1 MGAKRALIVDDSRSA
16 RLFLARMLEK
26 YEIDVD
32 SAESAEAAIEYLG
45 SHRPDVIFMDHLM
58 PGMDGFQAV
67 QAIKNNPR
75 TATIPI
81 MMYTSQEGE
90 LYLGQARA
98 LGAVGV
104 LPKQIKPTDVSKVLY
119 ELHLVVDRRT
129 GEQTSFKPVA
139 VPQPEVPA
147 EGMAAVSSSNPAVGS
162 KPLTDSALREHFAEL
177 RRALVAG
184 IDTQTDR
191 ITAEVRAILLE
202 ALPAQS
208 SEPAVAPRGRSPWPW
223 AAASAALVVALC
235 STALWWHDSNLLSA
249 MAKDLEQVRTE
260 VAQHSAS
267 SAAASAAVAEALPS
281 AVQSADGNVEATVAS
296 MSPGVPGGPAQAGV
310 GPNALSPG
318 GVGQGAVQGAS
329 ASGTGGPLT
338 AAAGLA
344 TVTAGAPAP
353 RRSGIQADGKPLV
366 LGVPYGSDAL
376 GGARL
381 EAVRQVLDRLARQ
394 ETTGMV
400 EVKTFPGRFCLMG
413 NSTDGYSVAP
423 DETLYSKCDIVGN
436 PADEALSPGQ
446 RTPVA
451 FANLV
456 GTVRNSTH
464 GGLNVQVAQGDAS
477 VTATPYPPASAEL
490 TAGEWNRA
498 AAANNRIEIRL
509 H

>member
-32 SAESAEAAIEYLG
+32 SAETAEAAIEYLA

-119 ELHLVVDRRT
+119 QLHLVPDRRT
-129 GEQTSFKPVA
+129 SEQTTFRPISVA
-139 VPQPEVPA
+139 
-147 EGMAAVSSSNPAVGS
+147 SSESQMEDQIAPGASAPGP
-162 KPLTDSALREHFAEL
+162 KLLTQTSLREQFAEL

-191 ITAEVRAILLE
+191 ITAEVRALLLE
-202 ALPAQS
+202 ALPAA
-208 SEPAVAPRGRSPWPW
+208 PAGYAAPPRAQRPWGWIVAS
-223 AAASAALVVALC
+223 VALAIALA
-235 STALWWHDSNLLSA
+235 STGLWWRDLSLLRV
-249 MAKDLEQVRTE
+249 MAKDIEQLRNE
-260 VAQHSAS
+260 VAQR
-267 SAAASAAVAEALPS
+267 ASAPTATGAAAEALPS
-281 AVQSADGNVEATVAS
+281 AITPDEADV
-296 MSPGVPGGPAQAGV
+296 AQAG
-310 GPNALSPG
+310 LSAG
-318 GVGQGAVQGAS
+318 SS
-329 ASGTGGPLT
+329 AAEESTP
-338 AAAGLA
+338 AAAA
-344 TVTAGAPAP
+344 VAAAP
-353 RRSGIQADGKPLV
+353 RQAVIAQAASQVSPPPARALALQTGKALV
-366 LGVPYGSDAL
+366 VTVPYGSDAL
-376 GGARL
+376 GGPRL
-381 EAVRQVLDRLARQ
+381 EIVRQLLERLARQ
-394 ETTGMV
+394 GASGVV
-400 EVKTFPGRFCLMG
+400 EIKTFPGRFCLMG

-423 DETLYSKCDIVGN
+423 DEAPASKCDVLGN
-436 PADEALSPGQ
+436 PSEEALSPAQ
-446 RTPVA
+446 RTPLA

-456 GTVRNSTH
+456 GTVRNASH
-464 GGLNVQVAQGDAS
+464 RALDVQVAPGDA
-477 VTATPYPPASAEL
+477 ATIASPSPQASTEL